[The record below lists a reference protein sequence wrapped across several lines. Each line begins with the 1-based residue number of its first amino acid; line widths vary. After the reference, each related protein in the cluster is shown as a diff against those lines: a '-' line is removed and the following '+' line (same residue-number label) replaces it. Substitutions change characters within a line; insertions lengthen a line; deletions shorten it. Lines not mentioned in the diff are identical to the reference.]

1 SRIAGA
7 MSFGCGGGAGCP
19 WRACCHSA
27 CRWSIGSICLSSR
40 GDCRGCVPRGRARPG
55 WPGPGGGS
63 ANPARQT
70 GGCDAVIL
78 CVLGRQL
85 VGGGN
90 VSEQVCGALPL
101 PVGLGFCVGHVGHGS
116 SLWDVVGGQSRWAIM
131 RLTSASASA
140 QS

>member
-1 SRIAGA
+1 
-7 MSFGCGGGAGCP
+7 
-19 WRACCHSA
+19 
-27 CRWSIGSICLSSR
+27 
-40 GDCRGCVPRGRARPG
+40 
-55 WPGPGGGS
+55 
-63 ANPARQT
+63 
-70 GGCDAVIL
+70 GCDAVIL

-140 QS
+140 QSAIWWGARAAARLASMAATRRAARPRRSSSTLGA